1 MTKLDQVQFWR
12 EQYDRGGNSIER
24 WIDKARSLLD
34 AANVLDAFHGSLLED
49 LMQETEQRELSD
61 LEWQRLSVRDVS
73 PMLLAMAT
81 ECLLKAL
88 WLKQGGVLAENGAYR
103 GILRGSEHQ
112 LDELAV
118 AVGAKAGIVFP
129 HEDLE
134 LLKLVSNWIVVGRYP
149 IPRTHDRLSA
159 LERVPHGRPIP
170 RRSWPEEPVARLREL
185 TQQLMHTLLSPRCE
199 RPGAMP

>member
-1 MTKLDQVQFWR
+1 MERRDQVDFWR
-12 EQYDRGGNSIER
+12 DQFDRGGNTVAR

-34 AANVLDAFHGSLLED
+34 SADVLDAFHGSLLED
-49 LMQETEQRELSD
+49 LVQETEQRELSD
-61 LEWQRLSVRDVS
+61 LECRRLSVRDVS
-73 PMLLAMAT
+73 PMLRAMAT

-88 WLKQGGVLAENGAYR
+88 WLKEGGVLAANGAYQ

-118 AVGAKAGIVFP
+118 VVSEKTGIVFT

-149 IPRTHDRLSA
+149 IPRTYDRLSA

-170 RRSWPEEPVARLREL
+170 RRHWPETPDVRLREL
-185 TQQLMHTLLSPRCE
+185 AMELLHALMAR
-199 RPGAMP
+199 